1 MNTLTLRPADPE
13 RDFGQLADLFSLA
26 QDERTSEPGLK
37 LDYQEHRER
46 ILRLMVAEDE
56 RGELLGFNWAT
67 RSRFDNDRVHFY
79 LIVKPEQRGRG
90 VGRRLYDDLERAARA
105 AQVKKLEI
113 NVRDDC
119 PECRAFAERRGF
131 SERTHSIGM
140 ALDLQAF
147 DDRPY
152 DGKIARLQAEGF
164 QFTSM
169 EALGN
174 TEEAQRKLY
183 TLNDMTVLETPGSD
197 GTPAWLSFS
206 DFQKKVCGADWY
218 VPAGQMVVID
228 TATGDW
234 AALSAI
240 TRFEGADYAYNLH
253 TGVDKRYRGRKL
265 AQAVKVLALRFAREV
280 LKVSTVRTTH
290 NEENLPMIAI
300 DEKLGYVR
308 TPGTILTDKMFEYP
322 N

>member
-1 MNTLTLRPADPE
+1 L
-13 RDFGQLADLFSLA
+13 
-26 QDERTSEPGLK
+26 
-37 LDYQEHRER
+37 
-46 ILRLMVAEDE
+46 
-56 RGELLGFNWAT
+56 
-67 RSRFDNDRVHFY
+67 
-79 LIVKPEQRGRG
+79 EQ
-90 VGRRLYDDLERAARA
+90 AARA
-105 AQVKKLEI
+105 ARVKKLEI

-119 PECRAFAERRGF
+119 PECRAFAKRRGF

-152 DGKIARLQAEGF
+152 DGKIAGLQAEGF

-280 LKVSTVRTTH
+280 LKVSTVRTNH

-308 TPGTILTDKMFEYP
+308 TPGTILTDKMFEYS